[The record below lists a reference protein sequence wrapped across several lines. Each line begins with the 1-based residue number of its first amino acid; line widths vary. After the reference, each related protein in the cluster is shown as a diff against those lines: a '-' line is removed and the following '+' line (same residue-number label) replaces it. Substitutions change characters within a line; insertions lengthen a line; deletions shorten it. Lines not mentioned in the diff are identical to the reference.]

1 MAEALAAFAAI
12 LALLALALAG
22 VGIYGVMA
30 YIVSQ
35 QTPEIGVRM
44 ALGATA
50 ASVLRG
56 VALPGLRPVA
66 VGIIIGT
73 VSGASL
79 SGFLHSTL
87 VSPETNDFLYGVSAG
102 EHGVWAVENHHVVRI
117 DPATDRVV
125 ARIPF
130 PPGTESKAVAS
141 TASDVWISVGNPKDD
156 L

>member
-12 LALLALALAG
+12 LALLAFALAG

-35 QTPEIGVRM
+35 QTQEIGVRM

-66 VGIIIGT
+66 VGITIGI
-73 VSGASL
+73 VSGAGL

-87 VSPETNDFLYGVSAG
+87 VSPETNDFLYGVSYYDPWTFVGLSCFLAL
-102 EHGVWAVENHHVVRI
+102 VALLASLAPAMRALKV
-117 DPATDRVV
+117 DPAV
-125 ARIPF
+125 ALRY
-130 PPGTESKAVAS
+130 E
-141 TASDVWISVGNPKDD
+141 
-156 L
+156 